1 MAKLFGTDGIRG
13 RANQGSLAPSQ
24 LVKIGR
30 ALGATLI
37 GSGAPK
43 RVLVGRDTRRSGP
56 MVGSA
61 IVAGLLSS
69 GVDAAV
75 AGVLPTPAVARL
87 TMAGRYGL
95 GIVISASHNPAHD
108 NGVKVF
114 LRNGRKPDP
123 EFAEEV
129 ESRTD
134 TGPCPG
140 GEKTGRYRALH
151 DATNAYLDV
160 LMKDFNGLDLA
171 GVRVAVDCANGATST
186 AGPQALERL
195 GADVV
200 AVAAKPNGTNINR
213 RCGSTWPKT
222 IQRAVVDAKA
232 DVGIAFDGDGDR
244 VIFADETGAVVDGDA
259 TMAIL
264 ARDLKARRRLPRDT
278 VAATVM
284 SNLGLEQS
292 LKSIGAR
299 LVRTPVGD
307 RYVVE
312 EMDRGG
318 FSLGGEQ
325 SGHLIVRRGK
335 RMVGDGL
342 ETALHLLAARQRAGD
357 PLSRLGGCFVRAPQ
371 RLINIPVRE
380 RPPLEELPEVS
391 DAVRKAKED
400 LADEGRVVVRYSGT
414 EPVARV
420 MVEAIDPERM
430 AAAAEGIAAII
441 RREIGSES

>member
-13 RANQGSLAPSQ
+13 RANQGSLAPTQ
-24 LVKIGR
+24 LVMIGR
-30 ALGATLI
+30 ALGATLLAN
-37 GSGAPK
+37 GGPR
-43 RVLVGRDTRRSGP
+43 RVVVGRDTRLSGP

-61 IVAGLLSS
+61 VVSGLLSS
-69 GVDAAV
+69 GVDV
-75 AGVLPTPAVARL
+75 TTGGVLPTPAVARL

-129 ESRTD
+129 EGRTD
-134 TGPCPG
+134 TGPCPK
-140 GEKTGRYRALH
+140 GEKTGAYRVMH
-151 DATNAYLDV
+151 DAVSTYLD
-160 LMKDFNGLDLA
+160 LLRADFDGLDLT
-171 GVRVAVDCANGATST
+171 GVRVAMDCANGATSET
-186 AGPQALERL
+186 APKLLRSL

-200 AVAAKPNGTNINR
+200 AVAAAPNGTNINR
-213 RCGSTWPKT
+213 RCGSTYPKT
-222 IQRAVVDAKA
+222 IRKAVLSSRA

-244 VIFADETGAVVDGDA
+244 VIFADETGEVVDGDA

-264 ARDLKARRRLPRDT
+264 ARDLKKRRRLPHAT

-284 SNLGLEQS
+284 SNLGLERS
-292 LKSIGAR
+292 LLDIGAK

-318 FSLGGEQ
+318 FALGGEQ
-325 SGHLIVRRGK
+325 SGHLIIRRGK

-342 ETALHLLAARQRAGD
+342 ETALYLLGARRRAGE
-357 PLSRLGGCFVRAPQ
+357 PLSRMGGCFAKAPQ

-391 DAVRKAKED
+391 EAIRRAKED
-400 LADEGRVVVRYSGT
+400 LADQGRVVVRYSGT

-420 MVEAIDPERM
+420 MVEAIDPDRM
-430 AAAAEGIAAII
+430 ARAAEDIASVI
-441 RREIGSES
+441 RREIGSAP

>member
-13 RANQGSLAPSQ
+13 LANQGALAPGY

-30 ALGATLI
+30 ALGFTLI
-37 GSGAPK
+37 DSGGPRKAI
-43 RVLVGRDTRRSGP
+43 VGRDTRLSGP

-61 IVAGLLSS
+61 VVSGLLSA
-69 GVDAAV
+69 GVDV
-75 AGVLPTPAVARL
+75 TVCGVLPTPAVARL
-87 TMAGRYGL
+87 AMTGRHGL
-95 GIVISASHNPAHD
+95 GIVISASHNPSHD

-129 ESRTD
+129 EGRTD
-134 TGPCPG
+134 TGPLPT
-140 GEKTGRYRALH
+140 GEKTGRYRLMT
-151 DATNAYLDV
+151 DAADAYLDI
-160 LMKDFNGLDLA
+160 LMRDFEGLSLKGA
-171 GVRVAVDCANGATST
+171 TVAVDCANGATTPT
-186 AGPQALERL
+186 APRLLERL
-195 GADVV
+195 GAKVV
-200 AVAAKPNGTNINR
+200 AVCARPNGTNINR
-213 RCGSTWPKT
+213 NCGSTYPKT
-222 IQRAVVDAKA
+222 MAKA
-232 DVGIAFDGDGDR
+232 VRESKADLGISFDGDGDR
-244 VIFADETGAVVDGDA
+244 VIFADETATVLDGDA

-264 ARDLKARRRLPRDT
+264 ARDMKSRRRLPHRT

-284 SNLGLEQS
+284 SNLGLERS
-292 LKSIGAR
+292 LREIGAS

-342 ETALHLLAARQRAGD
+342 DTALCLLDAWRRAGE
-357 PLSRLGGCFVRAPQ
+357 PLSRLGGCFERAPQ

-380 RPPLEELPEVS
+380 RPPLSELPTVS
-391 DAVRKAKED
+391 CAVEEAKES
-400 LADEGRVVVRYSGT
+400 LAEEGRVVVRYSGT

-420 MVEAIDPERM
+420 MVEATDPVRM
-430 AAAAEGIAAII
+430 EETAETIAAVIQ
-441 RREIGSES
+441 REIGSAS

>member
-37 GSGAPK
+37 DSSARK
-43 RVLVGRDTRRSGP
+43 RVLVGRDTRLSGP

-61 IVAGLLSS
+61 IVSGLLSA
-69 GVDAAV
+69 GVDVAV
-75 AGVLPTPAVARL
+75 AGVLSTPAVARL

-114 LRNGRKPDP
+114 LANGRKPDP

-129 ESRTD
+129 EARTD

-140 GEKTGRYRALH
+140 GEKSGRYEALH
-151 DATNAYLDV
+151 DAPNAYLD
-160 LMKDFNGLDLA
+160 LLLKEFDGLDLT
-171 GVRVAVDCANGATST
+171 GVRVAVDCANGATSA
-186 AGPQALERL
+186 AGPRALVRL

-200 AVAAKPNGTNINR
+200 PVAAKPNGTNINY
-213 RCGSTWPKT
+213 RCGSTWPRT
-222 IQRAVVDAKA
+222 ICRAVVEERA

-264 ARDLKARRRLPRDT
+264 ARDLKARRRLPHGT

-292 LKSIGAR
+292 LKEIGAK

-318 FSLGGEQ
+318 FALGGEQ

-342 ETALHLLAARQRAGD
+342 ETALHLLAARGRAGES
-357 PLSRLGGCFVRAPQ
+357 LSRLGRCFVRAPQ

-391 DAVRKAKED
+391 DAVRRAKED

-420 MVEAIDPERM
+420 MVEAIDPLRM
-430 AAAAEGIAAII
+430 AEAADGIATII
-441 RREIGSES
+441 RREIGSTS

>member
-13 RANQGSLAPSQ
+13 LANQGSLAPTQ

-30 ALGATLI
+30 ALGATLRAN
-37 GSGAPK
+37 GGPH
-43 RVLVGRDTRRSGP
+43 RVLVGRDTRLSGP

-61 IVAGLLSS
+61 VVSGLLSA
-69 GVDAAV
+69 GVDV
-75 AGVLPTPAVARL
+75 ATSGVLPTPSVARL

-95 GIVISASHNPAHD
+95 GIVISASHNPAQD

-129 ESRTD
+129 EARTD
-134 TGPCPG
+134 TGPCPK
-140 GEKTGRYRALH
+140 GEKTGAYRVMH
-151 DATNAYLDV
+151 DAVDAYLDL
-160 LMKDFNGLDLA
+160 LMADFDGLDLT
-171 GVRVAVDCANGATST
+171 GVKVAVDCANGATSVT
-186 AGPQALERL
+186 APKLLERL
-195 GADVV
+195 GATVT
-200 AVAAKPNGTNINR
+200 AVAATPTGTNINR
-213 RCGSTWPKT
+213 RCGSTFPKT
-222 IQRAVVDAKA
+222 IQRAVRDAKA

-264 ARDLKARRRLPRDT
+264 ARDLKKRRRLPHGT

-292 LKSIGAR
+292 LKEIGAK

-325 SGHLIVRRGK
+325 SGHLIVRKGR

-342 ETALHLLAARQRAGD
+342 ETALYLLAARNRAGE
-357 PLSRLGGCFVRAPQ
+357 PLSRMGGCFAKAPQ

-380 RPPLEELPEVS
+380 RPPLEELSDVS
-391 DAVRKAKED
+391 EAIRRAKED

-420 MVEAIDPERM
+420 MVEALDAERM
-430 AAAAEGIAAII
+430 IAAAEGIAEVI
-441 RREIGSES
+441 RREIGSTP